1 MFPPKHSTSR
11 WTPELSGKVMV
22 LDTMLAILK
31 ATTTDKIVLVSNYTQ
46 VHIGQCCAHE
56 LTCGPSPSLRFYP
69 SSCQTL
75 DLFEL
80 MCKTRGYHF
89 VRLDGS
95 MGISKRQTLVDRFN
109 DPAVC

>member
-46 VHIGQCCAHE
+46 VH
-56 LTCGPSPSLRFYP
+56 
-69 SSCQTL
+69 
-75 DLFEL
+75 
-80 MCKTRGYHF
+80 TRQ
-89 VRLDGS
+89 S
-95 MGISKRQTLVDRFN
+95 
-109 DPAVC
+109 